1 MLWKEVGNVQKIY
14 VCHDDITGI
23 FSAVYDAWK
32 ERRET
37 GDAGIALKGSVEQK
51 LFCEYTECEER
62 EEKVIAVEKMIKN
75 HLGMD
80 AYWKLYN
87 AALSSDPAKGDAILG
102 TMFADRRLKDSTRI
116 MENLTSPSV
125 EKVFAL
131 SRKVSNEAHYFKE
144 FLRFKELESGILFAR
159 IDPKSQILAC
169 IAPHFAD
176 RLPLENWLIFDGT
189 HEVFA
194 VHEARKS
201 WFLISGIEAD
211 MEILERLSESE
222 MEIQKLWKG
231 FFESI
236 SINERESYV
245 RQRQHL
251 PIWYRKNIV
260 EFQN

>member
-1 MLWKEVGNVQKIY
+1 M
-14 VCHDDITGI
+14 
-23 FSAVYDAWK
+23 
-32 ERRET
+32 
-37 GDAGIALKGSVEQK
+37 
-51 LFCEYTECEER
+51 
-62 EEKVIAVEKMIKN
+62 
-75 HLGMD
+75 
-80 AYWKLYN
+80 
-87 AALSSDPAKGDAILG
+87 
-102 TMFADRRLKDSTRI
+102 
-116 MENLTSPSV
+116 
-125 EKVFAL
+125 
-131 SRKVSNEAHYFKE
+131 
-144 FLRFKELESGILFAR
+144 ESGILFAR